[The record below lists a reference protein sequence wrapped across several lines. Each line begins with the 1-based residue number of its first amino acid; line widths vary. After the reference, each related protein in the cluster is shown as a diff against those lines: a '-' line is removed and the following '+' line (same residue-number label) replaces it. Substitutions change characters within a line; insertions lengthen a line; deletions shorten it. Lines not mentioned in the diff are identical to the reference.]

1 MENAI
6 ETPKT
11 VTFNTPRITR
21 RASSLPLAV
30 TCPSALEP
38 GAIRIESPNDHAD
51 LGTAVHWLLS
61 ESIVSPPSDED
72 LITTAAM
79 RFSVDKDELSRLF
92 WWAWHQWREIRQWF
106 PHPSTEQ
113 YMEYESS
120 GVKLTGHVDVMS
132 VVVGGEVRI
141 ADWKSGRLDS
151 DYEQQIRAYCWLA
164 LQEYPRY
171 DTAYGVTIRV
181 RDRVTDGWRWT
192 RDELQAWWDAL
203 VDRLTRED
211 RPYNPGL
218 HCAYCPRGATCPAKT
233 ALVQQAAEC
242 LLVDNPMGT
251 LPDDPAE
258 RAVIYGQVIDQI
270 TVLSRMC
277 DQARAVI
284 KSDVVAAGGRM
295 PIGDGRVLV
304 ITSSNRTEIAAT
316 PQSLTLIETLVGD
329 DLPQCVSV
337 SKSELEKSVK
347 ATVAR
352 GQKQHVWND
361 AIERLTSLGVVSKS
375 QIERLEVRRDVT
387 TKLIESEEQS

>member
-1 MENAI
+1 
-6 ETPKT
+6 
-11 VTFNTPRITR
+11 
-21 RASSLPLAV
+21 
-30 TCPSALEP
+30 
-38 GAIRIESPNDHAD
+38 
-51 LGTAVHWLLS
+51 
-61 ESIVSPPSDED
+61 
-72 LITTAAM
+72 
-79 RFSVDKDELSRLF
+79 
-92 WWAWHQWREIRQWF
+92 
-106 PHPSTEQ
+106 
-113 YMEYESS
+113 
-120 GVKLTGHVDVMS
+120 
-132 VVVGGEVRI
+132 
-141 ADWKSGRLDS
+141 
-151 DYEQQIRAYCWLA
+151 
-164 LQEYPRY
+164 
-171 DTAYGVTIRV
+171 
-181 RDRVTDGWRWT
+181 
-192 RDELQAWWDAL
+192 
-203 VDRLTRED
+203 
-211 RPYNPGL
+211 
-218 HCAYCPRGATCPAKT
+218 
-233 ALVQQAAEC
+233 